1 MGSFFVYRE
10 ICQPKVERSGKI
22 NIKANDYEQK
32 FFYLRFGVGDSVG
45 YAWLQANQ
53 IRQNKSEKNKVC
65 FWRRRKNPK
74 GNDWL
79 LEWQN

>member
-45 YAWLQANQ
+45 YA
-53 IRQNKSEKNKVC
+53 
-65 FWRRRKNPK
+65 
-74 GNDWL
+74 
-79 LEWQN
+79 